1 MSKKLAKQ
9 EAAARNAADSANE
22 LSEVQLWAGWLK
34 KTRRSK
40 KKAAKVGLKDDER
53 YFVVLVAD
61 GTVYITWTKTDDPA
75 KILAGD
81 HFHAVADMTCECIA
95 WRRAWHHQSNIERTL
110 VSNIS
115 ML

>member
-1 MSKKLAKQ
+1 MSKKLDKQ

-61 GTVYITWTKTDDPA
+61 GTVHITWTKTDNPA
-75 KILAGD
+75 KILAGGP
-81 HFHAVADMTCECIA
+81 FPCSC
-95 WRRAWHHQSNIERTL
+95 
-110 VSNIS
+110 
-115 ML
+115 